1 MTFDA
6 LKILLIPEKQFF
18 ITLESKKNRE
28 MFYNRGFLQATLRLA
43 VGLSRFVKIF
53 MVSQVRNPIRGMES
67 FRGA

>member
-53 MVSQVRNPIRGMES
+53 MVSQI
-67 FRGA
+67 